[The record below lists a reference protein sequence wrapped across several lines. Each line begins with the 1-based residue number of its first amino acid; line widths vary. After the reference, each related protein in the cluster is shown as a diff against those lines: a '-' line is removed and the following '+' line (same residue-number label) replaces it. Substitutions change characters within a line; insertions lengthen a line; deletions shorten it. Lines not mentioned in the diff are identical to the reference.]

1 MIVDISHRN
10 RSARPGFSMVEL
22 FCVVVIIGIL
32 SAMAVP
38 RFGNSIALHS
48 ADAAARRIAADI
60 ELARR
65 HALTTSTSQTV
76 RLQSGKLANYTLVG
90 VPHPNHP
97 RQPYTVSLAKD
108 CYGVGLESYDVG
120 GDLELVFDM
129 YGVPDS
135 AGQLVIRIGAHTRTI
150 AIDAKTGRTMFDASV
165 SQLVA
170 LQ

>member
-1 MIVDISHRN
+1 M
-10 RSARPGFSMVEL
+10 RPGFSIVEL
-22 FCVVVIIGIL
+22 VCVVVIIGIL
-32 SAMAVP
+32 STMAIP

-48 ADAAARRIAADI
+48 ADAAARRIGADL

-65 HALTTSTSQTV
+65 RAMTTSVSQTV

-90 VPHPNHP
+90 FPNPNHP

-108 CYGVGLESYDVG
+108 CYGVELESYNVG
-120 GDLELVFDM
+120 GDLDLVFDM

-135 AGQLVIRIGAHTRTI
+135 AGQIVIRIGAHTRTI
-150 AIDAKTGRTMFDASV
+150 AIDAGNGRTSFAAKV

-170 LQ
+170 